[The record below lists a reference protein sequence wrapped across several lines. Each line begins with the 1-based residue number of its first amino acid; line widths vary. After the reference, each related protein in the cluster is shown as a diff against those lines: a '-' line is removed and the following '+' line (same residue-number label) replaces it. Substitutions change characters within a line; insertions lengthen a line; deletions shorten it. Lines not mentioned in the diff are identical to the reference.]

1 MSIKM
6 EATLVSGTISQTV
19 TIDFE
24 DGFKIVI
31 GQLAGIGPEIQLFAD
46 DKNITDDFRKLCA
59 KHNYEFENDA
69 TGMLNALT
77 YVREMAKKSYAR
89 KMADEMGLTE
99 LFDLLESIIVVER
112 KQRGG

>member
-6 EATLVSGTISQTV
+6 EAILLSGTIHKAV

-31 GQLAGIGPEIQLFAD
+31 WQQAGIGPEIQLFAD
-46 DKNITDDFRKLCA
+46 DKDITDDFRKLCT

-69 TGMLNALT
+69 CGMLNALT
-77 YVREMAKKSYAR
+77 YVREMATFRSLCL
-89 KMADEMGLTE
+89 GG
-99 LFDLLESIIVVER
+99 VV
-112 KQRGG
+112 KIKHI

>member
-31 GQLAGIGPEIQLFAD
+31 GQLAGIGPEIQLFEN
-46 DKNITDDFRKLCA
+46 DKNITDDFRKLCT

-69 TGMLNALT
+69 TGMLNAL
-77 YVREMAKKSYAR
+77 RMFAKW
-89 KMADEMGLTE
+89 
-99 LFDLLESIIVVER
+99 
-112 KQRGG
+112 

>member
-69 TGMLNALT
+69 TGMLNALS
-77 YVREMAKKSYAR
+77 YIRKMAKRSYTR
-89 KMADEMGLTE
+89 KIADEMGLTE
-99 LFDLLESIIVVER
+99 LFNLLESIIVVER

>member
-6 EATLVSGTISQTV
+6 EATLVSGAISQTV

-59 KHNYEFENDA
+59 KHNCEFENDV
-69 TGMLNALT
+69 TGMLNVLT
-77 YVREMAKKSYAR
+77 YVREMAKKSYVCR
-89 KMADEMGLTE
+89 KADDMGLIE
-99 LFDLLESIIVVER
+99 LFDLLESITVVER